1 LTKTNPTPTWP
12 NPKQLAFKRHADW
25 SLYLAIVLILGLIR
39 FFFTRVAFDDEARHL
54 AQIDRF
60 IHGDLRPASDLA
72 MTPGYHAFMALVTKL
87 LGTTSLEA
95 MRTVNVVISAVCIGT
110 FAMLLRQVHGRV
122 PAQRLIQFS
131 FFPIILPYYFLVYS
145 DIFSLL
151 LVLTAMLLALRRQ
164 HFFAALAAIAGV
176 TVRQTNIVWLVL
188 APVLAYCMH
197 NDFALRRAPIVGFM
211 KTGWFYA
218 LGVFGFALFVYWN
231 RGVAIGE
238 KTLNPAFSFHLGNIY
253 FFLALYGVFFLPRIV
268 GRRREIALFI
278 RDHRYTGAALAPL
291 FALYLLGFQADDHPD
306 NRFAPKFFL
315 RNRILMSIAAS
326 PLIKIVAFLPMGLA
340 ALDILA
346 TSVRKREIWLVLL
359 FTTLA
364 LVPAWLVEQ
373 RYYIIPFALLL
384 LLRGEERP
392 KVEMAMSLSYVA
404 LSTIFIYGIQNHYF
418 FL

>member
-1 LTKTNPTPTWP
+1 MTKTNSTPTWP
-12 NPKQLAFKRHADW
+12 DPKRLALKGHADW

-39 FFFTRVAFDDEARHL
+39 LFFTRDVIDDERLHV

-60 IHGDLRPASDLA
+60 VHGDFTLASNLA
-72 MTPGYHAFMALVTKL
+72 MTPGYHAFMAFVTKL

-95 MRTVNVVISAVCIGT
+95 MRTVNVMISAVCIGT
-110 FAMLLRQVHGRV
+110 FALLLRQVHGRV

-131 FFPIILPYYFLVYS
+131 FFPIILPYYFLVYT

-218 LGVFGFALFVYWN
+218 LGVLGFALFVYWN
-231 RGVAIGE
+231 RGVAIGD
-238 KTLNPAFSFHLGNIY
+238 KSLNPAFSFHLGNIY
-253 FFLALYGVFFLPRIV
+253 FFLALYGVFFLPRIL
-268 GRRREIALFI
+268 GRLREIALFV

-291 FALYLLGFQADDHPD
+291 FALYLLGFKTDHP
-306 NRFAPKFFL
+306 NNNVAPEFFL

-326 PLIKIVAFLPMGLA
+326 PLIKIVVFLPMGLA
-340 ALDILA
+340 ALDLLA
-346 TSVRKREIWLVLL
+346 TSVRRREIWLVLL
-359 FTTLA
+359 FTALA
-364 LVPAWLVEQ
+364 LVPPSLVEQ

-384 LLRGEERP
+384 LLRGDERP
-392 KVEMAMSLSYVA
+392 NVETAMSLYYVA
-404 LSTIFIYGIQNHYF
+404 ISTIFIYAIQNNYF